1 MPQYSG
7 NLIQNPGQGNLP
19 GNNYKTSPSTRFGTR
34 QIQRVSIYTSADTTV
49 NYLDSNSLYSQL
61 VRALQQNV
69 ELYAVHMP
77 NPSFFSCHGEF
88 CFQIDIA
95 YDTANDQWN
104 AHNSFVDDGDPVNW
118 YYGNTAGTDT
128 NGQLANPMSNDLSDV
143 VGNALVAAGES
154 GNNYVMI
161 TWTVGDM
168 TWPTN
173 NVTVPGGDAPLSLSA
188 AQDPDLAVIP
198 GDTADTRLRKLA
210 KWIKTLNT

>member
-1 MPQYSG
+1 MPDLYSSIG
-7 NLIQNPGQGNLP
+7 QNAL
-19 GNNYKTSPSTRFGTR
+19 KTSPSTRFGTR
-34 QIQRVSIYTSADTTV
+34 QLQRISIYTAADTFTD
-49 NYLDSNSLYSQL
+49 YLEPNSLYSQL

-69 ELYAVHMP
+69 ELYAIHMP
-77 NPSFFSCHGEF
+77 NPSFFSCWGAY

-104 AHNSFVDDGDPVNW
+104 ATNSFVDDGDPVNW
-118 YYGNTAGTDT
+118 YFGTTAGTDT
-128 NGQLANPMSNDLSDV
+128 NGQLANPMSNDLSTV
-143 VGNALVAAGES
+143 VGNALEAAGES

-173 NVTVPGGDAPLSLSA
+173 NVTVPGGDTPLAPRVPEAS
-188 AQDPDLAVIP
+188 QDPDLAVAP

-210 KWIKTLNT
+210 KWIKTLNK